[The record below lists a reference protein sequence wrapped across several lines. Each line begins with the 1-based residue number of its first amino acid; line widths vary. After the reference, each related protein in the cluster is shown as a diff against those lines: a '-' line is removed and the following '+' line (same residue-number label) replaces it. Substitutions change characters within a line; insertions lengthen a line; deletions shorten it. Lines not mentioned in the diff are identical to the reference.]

1 METAK
6 LGEEFKVETAVAE
19 NNKYK
24 LVLEGEKQGMLKIVG
39 QVTKHLITVSKVM
52 RVPQH
57 VNTTRSPTGENGG
70 NRWVCEACKSM

>member
-19 NNKYK
+19 NIKYK

-39 QVTKHLITVSKVM
+39 WGLLKAL
-52 RVPQH
+52 
-57 VNTTRSPTGENGG
+57 
-70 NRWVCEACKSM
+70 